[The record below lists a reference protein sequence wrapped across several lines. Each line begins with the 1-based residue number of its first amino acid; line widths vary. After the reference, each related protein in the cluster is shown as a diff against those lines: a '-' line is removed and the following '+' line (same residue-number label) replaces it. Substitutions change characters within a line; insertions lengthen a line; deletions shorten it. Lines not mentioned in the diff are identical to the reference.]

1 MISSHSI
8 TMISQGDITMM
19 VSKGWLSQETFQASE
34 WLKSTQ
40 IISDLSRSDYSI
52 LYPIL
57 YIPN

>member
-1 MISSHSI
+1 
-8 TMISQGDITMM
+8 